1 MREIY
6 LFIVVTRYKNQNQT
20 YPVMF
25 AMIFDSISI
34 EGILKRCT
42 KPLHSCLETQNC
54 ETIGETTGN
63 LDAPSRQFGILC
75 ECFSFF
81 FFFLFDQVKLQRF
94 NGFRGCFVRVIRCI
108 FAHSV
113 TLYFCGCCY
122 CCYSVGYSALS
133 TIQIPVD
140 FIEFPYDLVL
150 HMHEQCGF
158 YYFVHDSLPEKNHV
172 FPK

>member
-1 MREIY
+1 M
-6 LFIVVTRYKNQNQT
+6 YKT
-20 YPVMF
+20 VALMF
-25 AMIFDSISI
+25 GDSELRNDRRNDWKSGCTFASI
-34 EGILKRCT
+34 WYFMWVFLV
-42 KPLHSCLETQNC
+42 
-54 ETIGETTGN
+54 
-63 LDAPSRQFGILC
+63 
-75 ECFSFF
+75 F

-172 FPK
+172 FPKWKMRDERQLKCSKCTSAQIDRAAHVYANTEICLFCW